1 MATVLVK
8 DYLNAKIIAVDPDA
22 PLLKAIDIL
31 LKNGFDGLPVVD
43 SQGNVLGALTDRD
56 LTFQGSVHLPTFL
69 KLLQEF
75 HVYSKD
81 LKAVR
86 PDVEKILNLRVKD
99 AMNSSVPV
107 IKSDA
112 ALEEA
117 WKLFNANP
125 ELTFLIG
132 VDDFGKLAGV
142 LARRDLIKF
151 FGSPSVVKNI
161 GNHQELE
168 KNVAKFLKDF
178 ESQFIL
184 VNRFHTLHWVL
195 VSMLFTLVG
204 FLVAFA
210 LIVRF
215 R

>member
-1 MATVLVK
+1 MINCMATVLVK

-107 IKSDA
+107 
-112 ALEEA
+112 L
-117 WKLFNANP
+117 NP
-125 ELTFLIG
+125 TP
-132 VDDFGKLAGV
+132 
-142 LARRDLIKF
+142 R
-151 FGSPSVVKNI
+151 
-161 GNHQELE
+161 
-168 KNVAKFLKDF
+168 
-178 ESQFIL
+178 
-184 VNRFHTLHWVL
+184 
-195 VSMLFTLVG
+195 
-204 FLVAFA
+204 
-210 LIVRF
+210 
-215 R
+215 